1 MAKGKVPKLVAGGLA
16 GPGSLYSEERM
27 LAREGKP
34 RNPKGNA
41 PTGSTFKKGSI
52 PQSSPEPTMTM
63 AGQMSQVKQAKR
75 IRGSRVI
82 RPPKVKI

>member
-34 RNPKGNA
+34 RNARSNASSGNA
-41 PTGSTFKKGSI
+41 FKKGKLPSA
-52 PQSSPEPTMTM
+52 EPTNTM

-75 IRGSRVI
+75 IRGARVI
-82 RPPKVKI
+82 RPPKVKM